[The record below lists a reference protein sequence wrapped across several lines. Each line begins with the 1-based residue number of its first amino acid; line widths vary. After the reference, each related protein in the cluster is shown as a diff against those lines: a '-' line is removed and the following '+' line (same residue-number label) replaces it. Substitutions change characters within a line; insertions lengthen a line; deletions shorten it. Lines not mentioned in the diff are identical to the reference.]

1 MVGECKPESDGI
13 GDFWSNLGA
22 LEESEPNSPF
32 IALTPLTTYT
42 CLNIALLLF
51 YSHYICCQ
59 DLFVNIA

>member
-42 CLNIALLLF
+42 
-51 YSHYICCQ
+51 
-59 DLFVNIA
+59 